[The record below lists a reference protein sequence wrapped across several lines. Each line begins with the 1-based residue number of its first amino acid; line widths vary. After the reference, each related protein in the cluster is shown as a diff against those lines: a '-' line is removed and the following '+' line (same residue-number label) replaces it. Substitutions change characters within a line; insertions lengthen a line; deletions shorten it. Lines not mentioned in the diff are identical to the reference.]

1 MATSG
6 DSGDKI
12 LLFNNNGPPMKKYV
26 HKKHLL
32 KKKIWL
38 SNKLK
43 CFTENDNREVW
54 SDIKLLFSFAKEKHW
69 VEIK

>member
-1 MATSG
+1 
-6 DSGDKI
+6 
-12 LLFNNNGPPMKKYV
+12 MKKYV

-32 KKKIWL
+32 KKKVWL

>member
-12 LLFNNNGPPMKKYV
+12 LLFNNSGPPMKKYV

-32 KKKIWL
+32 KKKVWL